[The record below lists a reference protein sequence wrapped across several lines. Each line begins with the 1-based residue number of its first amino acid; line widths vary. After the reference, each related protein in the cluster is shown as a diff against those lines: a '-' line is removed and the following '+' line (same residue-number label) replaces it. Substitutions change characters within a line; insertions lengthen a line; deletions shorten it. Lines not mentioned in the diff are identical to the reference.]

1 MVVDSPAA
9 VAAVEAAE
17 AGKPALW
24 YHRSMKKWLIPVAA
38 LFLVAI
44 IAFVTKSFVLKGP
57 DKEHYKIYMV
67 AEGDKGRQG
76 KKFGCDDSLVAIER
90 QVVSG
95 STISD
100 VYQDFLD
107 IHDQKYEDTGLTN
120 ALYQS
125 DLHLDS
131 GSILGGTAHIFL
143 SGTLKKPADDCER
156 QRIQAMLEEPAK
168 QFDGVRSIDV
178 KVNNIPLDEALK
190 Q

>member
-1 MVVDSPAA
+1 
-9 VAAVEAAE
+9 
-17 AGKPALW
+17 
-24 YHRSMKKWLIPVAA
+24 MKKWLIPVAA

-44 IAFVTKSFVLKGP
+44 IILVTKAVVLKGP
-57 DKEHYKIYMV
+57 DKEHYKIYMI
-67 AEGDKGRQG
+67 AEGDKGKQG

-95 STISD
+95 STLSD

-107 IHDQKYEDTGLTN
+107 VRDQKFEDTDLIN

-131 GSILGGTAHIFL
+131 ASIQAHTAHIFL

-156 QRIQAMLEEPAK
+156 QRIQAVLEEPAK
-168 QFDGVRSIDV
+168 QFEGVKEVDLKI
-178 KVNNIPLDEALK
+178 NNIALEEALK